1 MYRLC
6 QVAYSHNPLHG
17 GIAHVSRLV
26 AKVLTEEIQ
35 DGTIAACGLVLAPDG
50 LPESLPFPLQS
61 AGGSRLR
68 LLGKVHAA
76 ARQATHFI
84 YDSCNMAQSH
94 PRIPGL
100 RRRNLTFINGI
111 EVWENAKTRWVRSA
125 HRSTMLVSISRFT
138 RDRADSI
145 HGGFSRAVVC
155 ALATMDD
162 MEPPD
167 LPGIE
172 RLRASAP
179 PSVLIVGR
187 MDPRENYKGHRE
199 LIEYW
204 PHILREIP
212 DAILHIVGRG
222 NAMPEYQRMM
232 ERLSLGDSV
241 RFHGFVSTD
250 ALNSLYA
257 TSKVFAMP
265 SRGEGFGLVYIEAM
279 RHGLPVIASRQ
290 DAGQEIVLHEKTGLT
305 VDMNRPDEL
314 PAAVVRLLRHP
325 EEAVCF
331 GRAGLQ
337 RWREEYTYARFRDRF
352 RAILHQFLERKH

>member
-1 MYRLC
+1 M
-6 QVAYSHNPLHG
+6 
-17 GIAHVSRLV
+17 
-26 AKVLTEEIQ
+26 
-35 DGTIAACGLVLAPDG
+35 
-50 LPESLPFPLQS
+50 QS

-68 LLGKVHAA
+68 LLAKVHAA
-76 ARQATHFI
+76 AFPCGHFI

-94 PRIPGL
+94 PFLPGL
-100 RRRNLTFINGI
+100 RRRHLTFINGI
-111 EVWENAKTRWVRSA
+111 EVWENAKPRWIRSA
-125 HRSTMLVSISRFT
+125 RRSSMLVSISRFT

-162 MEPPD
+162 EEAPD
-167 LPGIE
+167 LPTIE
-172 RLRASAP
+172 LSRAATP

-187 MDPRENYKGHRE
+187 MDANEDYKGHRE
-199 LIEYW
+199 LIECW

-212 DAILHIVGRG
+212 NAILHIVGRG
-222 NAMPEYQRMM
+222 NAMPEYQRMA
-232 ERLSLGDSV
+232 ERLSLCDSV
-241 RFHGFVSTD
+241 RFHGFVSVDT
-250 ALNSLYA
+250 LNSLYA

-279 RHGLPVIASRQ
+279 RYGLPVIASRH